1 LDVPAY
7 QTAPVV
13 CPNCNHRFVT
23 PVLTIID
30 TGQNPEAKALFLSGQ
45 VNIAIC
51 PQCGNGGM
59 LSTPLV
65 YHDPEKELLLTF
77 MPSELGL
84 ADTDQQRVI
93 GDLTNRVMS
102 ALPPEE
108 RKGYLLRPRSFLRM
122 EAMIEAILEADGI
135 TPEMLQAQRD
145 RSALLE
151 RLIRAA
157 SDDARKVIAQENDT
171 LIDYEFFQILTLN
184 VQMAQTQGQEE
195 VAHQLL
201 ALRRQL
207 LEWTTAGQEV
217 ADREEAIRD
226 LGPEITREGL
236 LEKLVEAALAGERV
250 KVETM
255 VALARPAIDYTFYQQ
270 LSERIEATEKAG
282 DTEKAV
288 ALRELRESIL
298 DLTAQIDA
306 EMQQATEEAAQ
317 LLRQILESDDLEQAV
332 VAHLDEIDDLF
343 LSVLA
348 ANLTAAEKAG
358 QTKTMEKLQRVG
370 DFILKMIEESQPPEI
385 QFINRLLNVEYP
397 EGTQAMLEAN
407 RDRVNSE
414 LLEIMKLVGADLAE
428 SGRGEAAQRLSQ
440 VQAQAAAMVE

>member
-1 LDVPAY
+1 M
-7 QTAPVV
+7 
-13 CPNCNHRFVT
+13 T

-184 VQMAQTQGQEE
+184 LQMAQTQGQEE
-195 VAHQLL
+195 VAQQLL

-255 VALARPAIDYTFYQQ
+255 VALARPAIDYAFYQQ
-270 LSERIEATEKAG
+270 LSERIEAAEKAG
-282 DTEKAV
+282 DTEKAIT
-288 ALRELRESIL
+288 LRELRENIL

-306 EMQQATEEAAQ
+306 EMQHATEEAAQ

-397 EGTQAMLEAN
+397 EGTQAMLDEN
-407 RDRVNSE
+407 RDQVNSE

-428 SGRGEAAQRLSQ
+428 SGRGEAAQRLAQ
-440 VQAQAAAMVE
+440 VQAQAAVMVE